1 MYEVDVFEEI
11 VDCFLQKGIGFLT
24 VFLIGF
30 LIGFFDWIFD
40 CFFIR
45 FLIGS
50 WNFCIV
56 EYTFL
61 GMATWNIVFKAGL
74 ATHGFLELV

>member
-24 VFLIGF
+24 VFL
-30 LIGFFDWIFD
+30 
-40 CFFIR
+40 IR